1 MKGNTLMKWRMR
13 SNPAAR
19 YGSGIFFFFVHQI
32 FLSKCLNYFLNPG
45 PVSTVNVQSSC

>member
-19 YGSGIFFFFVHQI
+19 YGSGIFFFSSTKYSY
-32 FLSKCLNYFLNPG
+32 LS
-45 PVSTVNVQSSC
+45 VSTTSSILGQFPR